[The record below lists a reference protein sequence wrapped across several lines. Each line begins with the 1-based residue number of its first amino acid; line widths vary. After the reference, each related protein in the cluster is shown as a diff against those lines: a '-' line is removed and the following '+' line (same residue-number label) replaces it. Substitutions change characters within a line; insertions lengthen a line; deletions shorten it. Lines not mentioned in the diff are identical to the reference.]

1 MDKLI
6 REFPVTVYGNL
17 TKYSE
22 TISKA
27 RCRIFYKGVNRN
39 GTYITDEFAEK
50 LLSTISY
57 SPVKGIFKDSEDD
70 FSDHGTERDLGR
82 IYGIVPES
90 PNFAWEI
97 HIDEDGIEREYAC
110 VDVLLYTALYKEAQA
125 IPGKSQS
132 MELYTPSIKGTWEIV
147 EGKKLFKYTDGCFL
161 GLQVLGDKV
170 EPCFEGAAF
179 FTLYETFVKLTK
191 ELEKFGYTLSKDR
204 EEGGLL
210 EMKVNFKLSDAQ
222 KHDAI
227 FSLLNDC
234 YNEENNWVITYAICD
249 VYDEYAICY
258 NYELQQFERVYYTKD
273 DASDSLT
280 LGDKVRCFI
289 VDVTEK
295 EKIALEALQTLNGG
309 NFELVDKNYEK
320 IAEYEQKIEELE
332 TEKTTFQ
339 QEISEITQTLGETKE
354 ALNSTKETLASLQ
367 EENNTLNSYKKEIE
381 KAEKEKVI
389 ESYANLLSEEVLDGF
404 KEKIEEYTV
413 IELDKE
419 LAYSLKQTNFS
430 VFQNEGV
437 KMIPKDNPS
446 TGIEAILSK
455 YKK

>member
-27 RCRIFYKGVNRN
+27 RCRIFYRGANRN
-39 GTYITDEFAEK
+39 GTFITDEFAEK

-57 SPVKGIFKDSEDD
+57 SPIKGIFDASEND
-70 FSDHGTERDLGR
+70 FTDHGQERSLGR
-82 IYGIVPES
+82 IYGVVPES
-90 PNFAWEI
+90 PNFAWEKFE
-97 HIDEDGIEREYAC
+97 DEDGVEREYAC
-110 VDVLLYTALYKEAQA
+110 VDVLLYTALYTEAQS

-132 MELYTPSIKGTWEIV
+132 MELYAPSIKGSWEIV

-161 GLQVLGDKV
+161 GLQVLGDTV

-210 EMKVNFKLSDAQ
+210 QMKVNFKLSDAQ

-227 FSLLNDC
+227 FSLLNEL
-234 YNEENNWVITYAICD
+234 YNEENGWVITYAICD
-249 VYDEYAICY
+249 VYDEYAVCY
-258 NYELQQFERVYYTKD
+258 NYEAQQFERVYYTKD
-273 DASDSLT
+273 DSSDSLV
-280 LGDKVRCFI
+280 LGEKVRCFI
-289 VDVTEK
+289 IDVTEK
-295 EKIALEALQTLNGG
+295 EKAALDALQALNGG
-309 NFELVDKNYEK
+309 NFELVDEKYEK
-320 IAEYEQKIEELE
+320 IAEYEQKIEELDASVSTLE
-332 TEKTTFQ
+332 QEKG
-339 QEISEITQTLGETKE
+339 ELSTLLEESKNT
-354 ALNSTKETLASLQ
+354 LSTLE
-367 EENNTLNSYKKEIE
+367 EENASLNSYKKEIE
-381 KAEKEKVI
+381 TAEKMKVI
-389 ESYANLLSEEVLDGF
+389 DSYANLLAEDILDGF
-404 KEKIEEYTV
+404 KEKVDEYTA

-419 LAYSLKQTNFS
+419 LAYSLKQNNFS
-430 VFQNEGV
+430 AFQKEEFRV
-437 KMIPKDNPS
+437 IPKDTPA

>member
-27 RCRIFYKGVNRN
+27 RCRIFYRGANRN
-39 GTYITDEFAEK
+39 GTFITDEFAEK

-57 SPVKGIFKDSEDD
+57 SPIKGIFDTSEND
-70 FSDHGTERDLGR
+70 FTDHGQERSLGR
-82 IYGIVPES
+82 IYGVVPES
-90 PNFAWEI
+90 PNFAWEKFE
-97 HIDEDGIEREYAC
+97 DEDGVEREYAC
-110 VDVLLYTALYKEAQA
+110 VDVLLYTALYTEAQS

-132 MELYTPSIKGTWEIV
+132 MELYAPSIKGSWEIV

-161 GLQVLGDKV
+161 GLQVLGDTV

-210 EMKVNFKLSDAQ
+210 QMKVNFKLSDAQ

-227 FSLLNDC
+227 FSLLNEL
-234 YNEENNWVITYAICD
+234 YNEENGWVITYAICD
-249 VYDEYAICY
+249 VYDEYAVCY
-258 NYELQQFERVYYTKD
+258 NYEAQQFERVYYTKD
-273 DASDSLT
+273 DSSDSLV
-280 LGDKVRCFI
+280 LGEKVRCFI
-289 VDVTEK
+289 IDVTEK
-295 EKIALEALQTLNGG
+295 EKAALDALQALNGG
-309 NFELVDKNYEK
+309 NFELVDEKYEK
-320 IAEYEQKIEELE
+320 IAEYEQKIEELGASVSTLE
-332 TEKTTFQ
+332 QEKG
-339 QEISEITQTLGETKE
+339 ELSTLLEESKNT
-354 ALNSTKETLASLQ
+354 LSTLE
-367 EENNTLNSYKKEIE
+367 EENASLNSYKKEVE
-381 KAEKEKVI
+381 TAEKMKVI
-389 ESYANLLSEEVLDGF
+389 DSYANLLAEDILDGF
-404 KEKIEEYTV
+404 KEKVDEYTA

-419 LAYSLKQTNFS
+419 LAYSLKQNNFS
-430 VFQNEGV
+430 AFQKEEFRV
-437 KMIPKDNPS
+437 IPKDTPA

>member
-27 RCRIFYKGVNRN
+27 RCRIFYRGANRN
-39 GTYITDEFAEK
+39 GTFITDEFAEK

-57 SPVKGIFKDSEDD
+57 SPVKGIFSASEDD
-70 FSDHGTERDLGR
+70 FSDHGQERDMGR
-82 IYGIVPES
+82 IYGVVPES
-90 PNFAWEI
+90 PNFAWET
-97 HIDEDGIEREYAC
+97 HLDEDGVEREYAC
-110 VDVLLYTALYKEAQA
+110 VDVLLYTTLYKEAQS

-132 MELYTPSIKGTWEIV
+132 MELYAPSIKGSWEIV

-161 GLQVLGDKV
+161 GLQVLGDTV

-210 EMKVNFKLSDAQ
+210 EMKFNFKLSDAQ
-222 KHDAI
+222 KHDGL
-227 FSLLNDC
+227 FSLLNEQ
-234 YNEENNWVITYAICD
+234 YNEENGWIVTYAICD
-249 VYDEYAICY
+249 VYDEYAVCY

-273 DASDSLT
+273 DATDSLT
-280 LGDKVRCFI
+280 LGDRVRCFI

-295 EKIALEALQTLNGG
+295 EKIALEALQALNGG
-309 NFELVDKNYEK
+309 TFELVDENYGK
-320 IAEYEQKIEELE
+320 IAEYEQKIEELNSSISTLEQEKGELSTLLEE
-332 TEKTTFQ
+332 TKTT
-339 QEISEITQTLGETKE
+339 L
-354 ALNSTKETLASLQ
+354 STVE
-367 EENNTLNSYKKEIE
+367 EENASLNSYKKEIE
-381 KAEKEKVI
+381 TAEKVKVI
-389 ESYANLLSEEVLDGF
+389 ESYANLLSEDILDSF
-404 KEKIEEYTV
+404 KEKVDEYSA

-419 LAYSLKQTNFS
+419 LAYSLKQNNLS
-430 VFQNEGV
+430 AFQKEEFQV
-437 KMIPKDNPS
+437 IPKDNPV

>member
-27 RCRIFYKGVNRN
+27 RCRIFYRGANRN
-39 GTYITDEFAEK
+39 GTFITDEFAEK
-50 LLSTISY
+50 LLDTISY
-57 SPVKGIFKDSEDD
+57 SPVKGIFEASEDD
-70 FSDHGTERDLGR
+70 FSDHGTERSLGR
-82 IYGIVPES
+82 IYGVVPES
-90 PNFAWEI
+90 PNFAWET
-97 HIDEDGIEREYAC
+97 HVDEDGVEREYAC
-110 VDVLLYTALYKEAQA
+110 VDVLLYTSLYQEAEQ

-132 MELYTPSIKGTWEIV
+132 MELYAPSIKGEWEIV

-222 KHDAI
+222 KHDGL

-234 YNEENNWVITYAICD
+234 YNEQNGWVITYAICD
-249 VYDEYAICY
+249 VYDEYAVCY
-258 NYELQQFERVYYTKD
+258 NYEQQQFERVYYTKD
-273 DASDSLT
+273 DATDSLS
-280 LGDKVRCFI
+280 LGDRVRCFI

-295 EKIALEALQTLNGG
+295 EKIALDALQALNGG
-309 NFELVDKNYEK
+309 NFELVNENYEK

-332 TEKTTFQ
+332 AEKATFQ
-339 QEISEITQTLGETKE
+339 QEMSEVSQSLEETKQ
-354 ALNSTKETLASLQ
+354 TLASLQ
-367 EENNTLNSYKKEIE
+367 EENNALNSYKKEIE
-381 KAEKEKVI
+381 TAEKEKVI
-389 ESYANLLSEEVLDGF
+389 ESYANLLSEEVLDSF
-404 KEKIEEYTV
+404 KEKIDEYTAV
-413 IELDKE
+413 ELDKE

-430 VFQNEGV
+430 AFQKEEF
-437 KMIPKDNPS
+437 KMIPKDNPL

>member
-27 RCRIFYKGVNRN
+27 RCRIFYRGANRN

-57 SPVKGIFKDSEDD
+57 SPVKGIFEESEND
-70 FSDHGTERDLGR
+70 FTDHGTERSLGR
-82 IYGIVPES
+82 IYGVVPES
-90 PNFAWEI
+90 PNFAWETFL
-97 HIDEDGIEREYAC
+97 DEDGVEREYAC
-110 VDVLLYTALYKEAQA
+110 VDVLLYTSLYKEAQD

-132 MELYTPSIKGTWEIV
+132 MELYAPSIKGNWEIV

-161 GLQVLGDKV
+161 GLQVLGDTV

-179 FTLYETFVKLTK
+179 FTLYEAFVRMTK

-222 KHDAI
+222 KHDGL
-227 FSLLNDC
+227 FSLLNEQ
-234 YNEENNWVITYAICD
+234 YNEENGWMITYAICD
-249 VYDEYAICY
+249 VYDEYAVCY
-258 NYELQQFERVYYTKD
+258 NYEAQQFERVYYTKD
-273 DASDSLT
+273 DATDSLT
-280 LGDKVRCFI
+280 LGDRIRCYI

-295 EKIALEALQTLNGG
+295 EKIALEALQALNGG
-309 NFELVDKNYEK
+309 NFELVDEKYAK
-320 IAEYEQKIEELE
+320 IAEYEQKIEELDSSVSTLEQEKGELSSLLEE
-332 TEKTTFQ
+332 TQ
-339 QEISEITQTLGETKE
+339 ATLTSVE
-354 ALNSTKETLASLQ
+354 
-367 EENNTLNSYKKEIE
+367 EENASLNSYKKEIE
-381 KAEKEKVI
+381 TAEKMRVI
-389 ESYANLLSEEVLDGF
+389 DSYANLLTEDILDSF
-404 KEKIEEYTV
+404 KEKVDEYTA

-419 LAYSLKQTNFS
+419 LAYSLKQNNFS
-430 VFQNEGV
+430 AFQKEEFQV
-437 KMIPKDNPS
+437 IPKDNPL

>member
-27 RCRIFYKGVNRN
+27 RCRIFYRGANRN

-57 SPVKGIFKDSEDD
+57 SPVKGIFEESEND
-70 FSDHGTERDLGR
+70 FTDHGQERDMGR
-82 IYGIVPES
+82 IYGVVPES
-90 PNFAWEI
+90 PNFAWEKFE
-97 HIDEDGIEREYAC
+97 DEDGIEREYAC
-110 VDVLLYTALYKEAQA
+110 VDVLLYTALYTEAQS

-132 MELYTPSIKGTWEIV
+132 MELYAPSIKGSWEIV

-161 GLQVLGDKV
+161 GLQVLGDTV

-210 EMKVNFKLSDAQ
+210 QMKVNFKLSDAQ

-227 FSLLNDC
+227 FSLLNEL
-234 YNEENNWVITYAICD
+234 YNKENDWIITYAICD
-249 VYDEYAICY
+249 IYDEYAVCY
-258 NYELQQFERVYYTKD
+258 NYEAQQFERVYYTKD

-280 LGDKVRCFI
+280 LGERVRCFI
-289 VDVTEK
+289 IDVTEK
-295 EKIALEALQTLNGG
+295 EKAALDALQALNGG
-309 NFELVDKNYEK
+309 NFELVDTKYEK
-320 IAEYEQKIEELE
+320 IAEYEQKVEEYNNSITTLE
-332 TEKTTFQ
+332 QEK
-339 QEISEITQTLGETKE
+339 GELSSLLEE
-354 ALNSTKETLASLQ
+354 AKASLSTLE
-367 EENNTLNSYKKEIE
+367 EENASLNSYKKEIE
-381 KAEKEKVI
+381 TAEKMKVI
-389 ESYANLLSEEVLDGF
+389 DSYANLLSEDILDSF
-404 KEKIEEYTV
+404 KEKIEEYTA

-419 LAYSLKQTNFS
+419 LAYSLKQNNFS
-430 VFQNEGV
+430 AFQKKEFQV
-437 KMIPKDNPS
+437 IPKDNPL

>member
-27 RCRIFYKGVNRN
+27 RCRIFYRGANRN

-57 SPVKGIFKDSEDD
+57 SPVKGIFEESEND
-70 FSDHGTERDLGR
+70 FTDHGTERSLGR
-82 IYGIVPES
+82 IYGVVPES
-90 PNFAWEI
+90 PNFAWETFL
-97 HIDEDGIEREYAC
+97 DEDGVEREYAC
-110 VDVLLYTALYKEAQA
+110 VDVLLYTSLYKEAQD

-132 MELYTPSIKGTWEIV
+132 MELYAPSIKGNWEIV

-161 GLQVLGDKV
+161 GLQVLGDTV

-179 FTLYETFVKLTK
+179 FTLYEAFVRMTK

-222 KHDAI
+222 KHDGL
-227 FSLLNDC
+227 FSLLNEQ
-234 YNEENNWVITYAICD
+234 YNEENGWMITYAICD
-249 VYDEYAICY
+249 VFDEYAVCY
-258 NYELQQFERVYYTKD
+258 NYEAQQFERVYYTKD

-280 LGDKVRCFI
+280 LGDRIRCYI

-295 EKIALEALQTLNGG
+295 EKIALEALQALNGG
-309 NFELVDKNYEK
+309 NFELVDEKYAK
-320 IAEYEQKIEELE
+320 IAEYEQKIEELDSSVSTLEQEKGELSSLLEE
-332 TEKTTFQ
+332 TQ
-339 QEISEITQTLGETKE
+339 ATLTSVE
-354 ALNSTKETLASLQ
+354 
-367 EENNTLNSYKKEIE
+367 EENASLNSYKKEVE
-381 KAEKEKVI
+381 TAEKMKVI
-389 ESYANLLSEEVLDGF
+389 DSYANLLAEDVLDSF
-404 KEKIEEYTV
+404 KEKVDEYTA

-419 LAYSLKQTNFS
+419 LAYSLKQNNFS
-430 VFQNEGV
+430 AFQKEEFQV
-437 KMIPKDNPS
+437 IPKDNPL

>member
-27 RCRIFYKGVNRN
+27 RCRIFYKGANRN
-39 GTYITDEFAEK
+39 GTFISDEFADK

-57 SPVKGIFKDSEDD
+57 SPVKGIFETSDDD
-70 FSDHGTERDLGR
+70 FSDHGRERDEGR
-82 IYGIVPES
+82 IYGVVPES
-90 PNFAWEI
+90 PNFAWEV
-97 HIDEDGIEREYAC
+97 HTDEDGVEREYAC
-110 VDVLLYTALYKEAQA
+110 VDVLLYTSLYKEAQD

-132 MELYTPSIKGTWEIV
+132 MELYAPSIKGSWEIV

-161 GLQVLGDKV
+161 GLQVLGDTV

-210 EMKVNFKLSDAQ
+210 QMKVNFKLSDAQ

-227 FSLLNDC
+227 FSLLNEF
-234 YNEENNWVITYAICD
+234 YNEENDWTITYAICD
-249 VYDEYAICY
+249 IYDEYAVCY
-258 NYELQQFERVYYTKD
+258 NYEAQQFERVYYTKD
-273 DASDSLT
+273 DSTDSLT
-280 LGDKVRCFI
+280 LGEKVRCYI
-289 VDVTEK
+289 IDVTEK
-295 EKIALEALQTLNGG
+295 EKNALEALQALNGG
-309 NFELVDKNYEK
+309 NFELVDENYEK
-320 IAEYEQKIEELE
+320 IAEYEQKIEELNSSVSTLE
-332 TEKTTFQ
+332 QEKG
-339 QEISEITQTLGETKE
+339 ELSTLVEEQKAT
-354 ALNSTKETLASLQ
+354 LSTLE
-367 EENNTLNSYKKEIE
+367 EENASLNSYKKEVE
-381 KAEKEKVI
+381 TAEKEKVI
-389 ESYANLLSEEVLDGF
+389 ESYASLLSEDVLNSF
-404 KEKIEEYTV
+404 KEKIDEYTA

-419 LAYSLKQTNFS
+419 LAYSLKQNNFS
-430 VFQNEGV
+430 AFQKEEFRV
-437 KMIPKDNPS
+437 IPKDNPL

>member
-1 MDKLI
+1 MDELI

-27 RCRIFYKGVNRN
+27 RCRIFYRGANRN
-39 GTYITDEFAEK
+39 GTFITDEFAEK
-50 LLSTISY
+50 LLDTISY
-57 SPVKGIFKDSEDD
+57 SPVKGIFEASEDD
-70 FSDHGTERDLGR
+70 FSDHGTERSLGR
-82 IYGIVPES
+82 IYGVVPES
-90 PNFAWEI
+90 PNFAWET
-97 HIDEDGIEREYAC
+97 HVDEDGVEREYAC
-110 VDVLLYTALYKEAQA
+110 VDVLLYTSLYQEAEQ

-132 MELYTPSIKGTWEIV
+132 MELYAPSIKGEWEIV

-222 KHDAI
+222 KHDGL

-234 YNEENNWVITYAICD
+234 YNEENGWVITYAICD
-249 VYDEYAICY
+249 VYDEYAVCY
-258 NYELQQFERVYYTKD
+258 NYEQQQFERVYYTKD
-273 DASDSLT
+273 DATDSLS
-280 LGDKVRCFI
+280 LGDRVRCFI

-295 EKIALEALQTLNGG
+295 EKIALDALQALNGG
-309 NFELVDKNYEK
+309 NFELVNENYEK

-332 TEKTTFQ
+332 AEKATFQ
-339 QEISEITQTLGETKE
+339 QEMSEVSQSLEETKQ
-354 ALNSTKETLASLQ
+354 TLASLQ
-367 EENNTLNSYKKEIE
+367 EENNALNSYKKEIE
-381 KAEKEKVI
+381 TAEKEKVI
-389 ESYANLLSEEVLDGF
+389 ESYANLLSEEVLDSF
-404 KEKIEEYTV
+404 KEKIDEYTAV
-413 IELDKE
+413 ELDKE

-430 VFQNEGV
+430 AFQKEEF
-437 KMIPKDNPS
+437 KMIPKDNPL